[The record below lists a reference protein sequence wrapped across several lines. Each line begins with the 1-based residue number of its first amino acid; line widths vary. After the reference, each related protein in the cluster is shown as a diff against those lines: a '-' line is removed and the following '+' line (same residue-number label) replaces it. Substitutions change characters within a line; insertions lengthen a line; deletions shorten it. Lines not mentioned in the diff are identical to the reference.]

1 MLALILGGAEL
12 LGLSVKALS
21 MEFVGLSVPMSYTG
35 EALVRTGIAGPA
47 CLQRACS
54 WDKQHNEERREN
66 SHRLISQ

>member
-1 MLALILGGAEL
+1 MLALIFRGTEL

-21 MEFVGLSVPMSYTG
+21 MGFVGHSVPTSYTG
-35 EALVRTGIAGPA
+35 EAFVRAGIAGPA
-47 CLQRACS
+47 CLRRACS